1 MTRPRKKVAVDPAK
15 WPLYP
20 LWGGEKPAEDDCP
33 RCGQRY
39 WNTLI
44 YSRGSC
50 ILCAIDLGE
59 VDMPADLKLR
69 GWRLHRSSYHCIS
82 AEQRATR
89 LSLPLHNSSQ
99 VEQCIAQARGYQDAW
114 DWLHEG
120 GAGYAWGWRL
130 DTQFHIKY
138 MAVHP
143 TLGRVPRGRHDSIW
157 LNQLPEQIIV
167 ELVVEALQLAHHRRP
182 LTVIIGNYAA
192 RKALVERA
200 IAHAA
205 TFAAIPAGEFEQKGF
220 L

>member
-1 MTRPRKKVAVDPAK
+1 VTRPRKKVAVDTAK
-15 WPLYP
+15 YPLYP
-20 LWGGEKPAEDDCP
+20 KWGGAKKAEDDCP
-33 RCGQRY
+33 RCGQSY
-39 WNTLI
+39 FDTLVF
-44 YSRGSC
+44 SRGSC

-69 GWRLHRSSYHCIS
+69 GWRLHRSGGRCIS
-82 AEQRATR
+82 AEQRQTR
-89 LSLPLHNSSQ
+89 LSLPLYSSSQ
-99 VEQCIAQARGYQDAW
+99 VEACIAQARGYQDAW
-114 DWLHEG
+114 DWLHDG

-157 LNQLPEQIIV
+157 LDQLPEQIIV

-182 LTVIIGNYAA
+182 IAAVVSNYAA

-200 IAHAA
+200 NASARA
-205 TFAAIPAGEFEQKGF
+205 FAAIPADEFEQKGF
-220 L
+220 V

>member
-1 MTRPRKKVAVDPAK
+1 VTRPRKKLAADTSK

-20 LWGGEKPAEDDCP
+20 KWGGEKPEKDDCP
-33 RCGQRY
+33 RCGQSY
-39 WNTLI
+39 WNTLT

-82 AEQRATR
+82 AEQRQTR
-89 LSLPLHNSSQ
+89 LSLPLHTSSQ
-99 VEQCIAQARGYQDAW
+99 VAQCIAQAQGYQDAW

-130 DTQFHIKY
+130 DTEFHIKY

-157 LNQLPEQIIV
+157 LDQLPSQIVV

-182 LTVIIGNYAA
+182 IAAVVSNYAA

-200 IAHAA
+200 SANASA
-205 TFAAIPAGEFEQKGF
+205 FAAIPDGEFEQKGF